1 MEAMVQ
7 DSIRTDDYV
16 WVDVRTPSEYRRGHV
31 PGAYNLPLFTDEER
45 AEVGTLYARQ
55 GKYAA
60 IERGLELTGAR
71 FADMLR
77 QGKALSQKGRL
88 MLYCWRGGMRSASVA
103 WLLRLQD
110 IDVQV
115 YPGGYRAYRN
125 AFETILRRDWRFFV
139 LGGPTLCGKTEILHR
154 LAQQGEQVLDLE
166 GMAHHKGSAFGALG
180 QELQPGNEEFSNLL
194 HAAMERFSPDRP
206 VWCEDE
212 SLNLGKVVLPSS
224 FYALLTSS
232 PLVWVERPMAER
244 IARGMEEYGKM
255 PPSLLVECLL
265 KLQRRMGGD
274 RVRQAVAAVESGCI
288 AQALESTLSYY
299 DKTYLFSLRKR
310 GGEMVHR
317 CVATKEPDEVCRA
330 LLAWADTFMRENKNR
345 KICLP

>member
-60 IERGLELTGAR
+60 IERGLELTGVR

-77 QGKALSQKGRL
+77 QGKALSKKGRL

-180 QELQPGNEEFSNLL
+180 QDPQPGNEEFSNLL

-212 SLNLGKVVLPSS
+212 SLNLGKVVLPHT
-224 FYALLTSS
+224 FYTLLTSS
-232 PLVWVERPMAER
+232 PLVWVERPMDER
-244 IARGMEEYGKM
+244 VARGMEEYGGM
-255 PPSLLVECLL
+255 PAPQLTDCLSR
-265 KLQRRMGGD
+265 LQRRMGGD
-274 RVRQAVAAVESGCI
+274 RVRQAIAAVEGGHI
-288 AQALESTLSYY
+288 EQAVEMALAYY
-299 DKTYLFSLRKR
+299 DKTYLFSMQKR
-310 GGEMVHR
+310 PGKTVHR
-317 CVATKEPDEVCRA
+317 CTATGTTDVVCRE
-330 LLAWADTFMRENKNR
+330 LVDFSHTFIQK
-345 KICLP
+345 K